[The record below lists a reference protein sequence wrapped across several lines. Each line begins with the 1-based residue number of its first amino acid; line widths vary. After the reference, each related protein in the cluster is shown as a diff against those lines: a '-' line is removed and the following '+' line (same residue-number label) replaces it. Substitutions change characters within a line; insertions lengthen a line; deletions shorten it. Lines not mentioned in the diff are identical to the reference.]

1 MTTCHSNH
9 TCEAQ
14 RLSLA
19 ELARVRPPTWS
30 KPTAQHSHRVGRQC
44 AQSPRRQTVFEID
57 RLNFRNGERRALMSA
72 IILSL
77 LSSLLG
83 LLVGFISIYIVG
95 IEKGLIP
102 SVRSQTIYSFCR
114 LDSIH
119 FQVVLSVTV
128 FLIVYAALLSGS
140 LQVALYGA
148 VGLVLAWF
156 WLCTFRTWT
165 SKLVSLVLLV
175 AGSFCVSSIVHDVN

>member
-1 MTTCHSNH
+1 
-9 TCEAQ
+9 
-14 RLSLA
+14 
-19 ELARVRPPTWS
+19 
-30 KPTAQHSHRVGRQC
+30 
-44 AQSPRRQTVFEID
+44 
-57 RLNFRNGERRALMSA
+57 MSA

-148 VGLVLAWF
+148 VGLVLVWF

-165 SKLVSLVLLV
+165 SKLVSLLLLV
-175 AGSFCVSSIVHDVN
+175 AGSFCVSSIVHEVN